1 MKILFTFYNPS
12 GGMETLNRVRSR
24 ALMREGHE
32 CHLLYTHDGEGRKN
46 ISGIKTFITGND
58 FMIERLI
65 ERENYDVIVVCTD
78 IFLLE
83 KIRNWAYEGTV
94 VFEIQGLGTYET
106 ARAILEDFAPRV
118 RTYADALLYPKTN
131 HLIELMRE
139 LFPRLPHFCFD
150 DPLDNERFGYESYP
164 KKPYPILGWV
174 GRLEKNKNWQEFL
187 LIGNNL
193 RGYYPDLR
201 LWMFDDNTLSEPP
214 EKAAFDQTVQYLKLS
229 DRLVRHSN
237 IPHEQM
243 ADYMSIIGDS
253 GGFLCSTSIMEGFGY
268 AVAEAMLCRC
278 PVLSTDSDGVRRFI
292 RHNKTGKFYRRGDIA
307 HATEEALSL
316 MGDRALRASI
326 IGEAESHI
334 RTRFSAQLYA
344 KQFMRMM
351 RQLGRND

>member
-24 ALMREGHE
+24 ALMRAGHE
-32 CHLLYTHDGEGRKN
+32 CHLLYTHDGQGRKN

-58 FMIERLI
+58 YLIERLI

-83 KIRNWAYEGTV
+83 KIRNWDYEGKV
-94 VFEIQGLGTYET
+94 IFEIQGLGTYET
-106 ARAILEDFAPRV
+106 ARAILQDFAARV
-118 RTYADALLYPKTN
+118 QVYADALLYPKTD

-139 LFPRLPHFCFD
+139 LFPRLPQFCFD
-150 DPLDNERFGYESYP
+150 DPLDAEQFGYESYP
-164 KKPYPILGWV
+164 KKPFPIVGWV
-174 GRLEKNKNWQEFL
+174 GRLEKNKNWQEYL

-193 RGYYPDLR
+193 RGYYPDLQ
-201 LWMFDDNTLSEPP
+201 LWMFDDDTLSEPP
-214 EKAAFDQTVQYLKLS
+214 EKALFEQTLRYLGLK

-243 ADYMSIIGDS
+243 SDYMSIIGDS

-292 RHNKTGKFYRRGDIA
+292 RHDKTGKFYRRGDIA
-307 HATEEALSL
+307 HATAEALSL
-316 MGDRALRASI
+316 MRDHSRRAAI
-326 IGEAESHI
+326 VEAADQHI
-334 RTRFSAQLYA
+334 RTQFSPQLYT
-344 KQFMRMM
+344 KQFTKMM
-351 RQLGRND
+351 RQLGCND